1 MRTIKILK
9 YVKLKNNQYQVN
21 LENESI
27 ILDDEI
33 IIKHE
38 LLQKKKI
45 ENTQLEELKKEQNN
59 LKGYHFALK
68 YLNFKMRTKKEIRE
82 YLKQKEIPNA
92 LISNILVRLEKEKYI
107 NDSHY
112 ANCYIKDS
120 LKFLKDG
127 PNKIKMKLKNLGI
140 EENVID
146 VYLTKIDE
154 DIWLCKIKDI
164 IQKKYQA
171 NHSYSMQKFK
181 NKITMYLFQNGYPY
195 DIIYP
200 TLDSL
205 ELEQDSSIIEECK
218 EKLRKKLS
226 RKYDGSS
233 LEYQIKMKLY
243 QAGFSWEEINALENE
258 N

>member
-1 MRTIKILK
+1 VRTIKILK

-107 NDSHY
+107 KKERNR
-112 ANCYIKDS
+112 
-120 LKFLKDG
+120 
-127 PNKIKMKLKNLGI
+127 
-140 EENVID
+140 
-146 VYLTKIDE
+146 
-154 DIWLCKIKDI
+154 
-164 IQKKYQA
+164 QK
-171 NHSYSMQKFK
+171 
-181 NKITMYLFQNGYPY
+181 
-195 DIIYP
+195 
-200 TLDSL
+200 
-205 ELEQDSSIIEECK
+205 
-218 EKLRKKLS
+218 
-226 RKYDGSS
+226 
-233 LEYQIKMKLY
+233 
-243 QAGFSWEEINALENE
+243 
-258 N
+258 